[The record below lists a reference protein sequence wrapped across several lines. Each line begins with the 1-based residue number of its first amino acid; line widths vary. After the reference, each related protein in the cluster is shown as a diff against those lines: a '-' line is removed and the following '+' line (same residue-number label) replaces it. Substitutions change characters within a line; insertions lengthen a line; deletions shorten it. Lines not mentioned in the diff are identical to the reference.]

1 MALFL
6 NLYFTF
12 LYFYPILISMEI
24 YKYNNGDSY
33 ASNFYRWFWMNS
45 DERTRNNEKPY
56 TREQGKEVFYN
67 IYKNKLAHTIRINAD
82 GILEDVL
89 VLEE

>member
-1 MALFL
+1 
-6 NLYFTF
+6 
-12 LYFYPILISMEI
+12 MEI

-33 ASNFYRWFWMNS
+33 ESNFGRWYLMNS
-45 DERTRNNEKPY
+45 DEKRRHNEKPY
-56 TREQGKEVFYN
+56 TREQAIDVFYN

-82 GILEDVL
+82 GILEDVK

>member
-1 MALFL
+1 
-6 NLYFTF
+6 
-12 LYFYPILISMEI
+12 MEI

-33 ASNFYRWFWMNS
+33 ESNFGRWYLMNS
-45 DERTRNNEKPY
+45 DEKRRHNEKPY
-56 TREQGKEVFYN
+56 TREQAIDVFYN